1 MVDLSGYII
10 LLAEEQGTVKL
21 FGMYNPPLTN
31 PAIGP
36 VLWKQNILSI
46 IKACS
51 YMYLIS
57 GASTQFASVSECYL
71 NVTYKVWITSL
82 KLCNAITVCNA
93 VFCYTICLVT
103 SK

>member
-36 VLWKQNILSI
+36 VLWKQSILSI

-51 YMYLIS
+51 YMYLMT
-57 GASTQFASVSECYL
+57 GASTHFASVSEYYL
-71 NVTYKVWITSL
+71 NVTKFGLPV
-82 KLCNAITVCNA
+82 
-93 VFCYTICLVT
+93 
-103 SK
+103 

>member
-46 IKACS
+46 IKACICS

-82 KLCNAITVCNA
+82 KLGNAITVCNA
-93 VFCYTICLVT
+93 VFAIQFVW
-103 SK
+103 